1 MSGGETRGQYMNAI
15 SVILLVIIFC
25 IIQISLLKRVNRKWM
40 KYLPTAI
47 GGIGVVVGIAIYYIS
62 YIPFLLE
69 LQSQSVLSENQYL
82 GLIVCILFMPCL
94 VGALLG
100 IVMKKFLGKKQ
111 FLYFLPFIIIIV
123 AYMGAVIMGLGMI
136 SVKEVMWIAL
146 FLISGFLLSK
156 EKVWGCLFG
165 MIPGIVFVWMSTKDT
180 GQVIN
185 IELPLG
191 IAIIGF
197 FVGCGI
203 GIYRKNHLKK

>member
-1 MSGGETRGQYMNAI
+1 MNAI
-15 SVILLVIIFC
+15 SVILLAIIFC
-25 IIQISLLKRVNRKWM
+25 IIQISLLKKVNRKWM

-47 GGIGVVVGIAIYYIS
+47 GGMGVVVGIAIYYIS

-82 GLIVCILFMPCL
+82 GLTVCILFMPCL

-111 FLYFLPFIIIIV
+111 FLYFLPFIIFIV

-203 GIYRKNHLKK
+203 GIYRKSCLKK

>member
-1 MSGGETRGQYMNAI
+1 MNAI

>member
-1 MSGGETRGQYMNAI
+1 MSAI
-15 SVILLVIIFC
+15 SVILLAIIFC
-25 IIQISLLKRVNRKWM
+25 IIQISLLKKGNRKWM

-69 LQSQSVLSENQYL
+69 LQLQSVLSENQYL
-82 GLIVCILFMPCL
+82 GLTVCILFMPCL

-111 FLYFLPFIIIIV
+111 FLYFLPFIIFIV
-123 AYMGAVIMGLGMI
+123 VYIAAVIMGLGMI
-136 SVKEVMWIAL
+136 SVKEVIWIAL

-203 GIYRKNHLKK
+203 GIYRKSCLKK

>member
-1 MSGGETRGQYMNAI
+1 MNAI

-47 GGIGVVVGIAIYYIS
+47 GGIGVVVGIAIYHIS

-69 LQSQSVLSENQYL
+69 LHSQSVLSENQYL
-82 GLIVCILFMPCL
+82 GLTLCILFMPCL

-111 FLYFLPFIIIIV
+111 FLYFLPFIIFII

-165 MIPGIVFVWMSTKDT
+165 MIPGIVFAWMSTNDT

-203 GIYRKNHLKK
+203 GIYRRSCLKK